1 MNNLNVLLLDDEV
14 GIHDIIK
21 NYLDGLYT
29 VHSAYTYDE
38 AVNLLN
44 EKGED
49 FFKIFICDL
58 YLKEE
63 RSGLE
68 FIVKHLDGCKTIVIS
83 GYLIPA
89 IMDEL
94 MDNSV
99 FAALQ
104 KPIDMDSLLISM
116 NSIIRCEK

>member
-1 MNNLNVLLLDDEV
+1 MNNLNVLLLDDEKP
-14 GIHDIIK
+14 IHDLLK
-21 NYLDGLYT
+21 KYLDGLYI
-29 VHSAYTYDE
+29 VYSAYTYDE
-38 AVNLLN
+38 ALTLLN
-44 EKGED
+44 GKVEG

-68 FIVKHLDGCKTIVIS
+68 FIVENLDGCKTIVTS
-83 GYLIPA
+83 GYLTSV

-94 MDNSV
+94 IDNSV